1 MILNRKNN
9 YKLIAIFIFCSFSY
23 SQSLSSDNYKTSLRM
38 KLAIDKNPALYLD
51 EPLSADLEKIHKACK
66 VYIYLYERKS
76 DSEMIQLSG
85 NEIKLSVEKMNMF
98 QRLRDFNVPAVVLD
112 EIFSNKKDLK
122 TMEKSWEELKSKG
135 MKDDEIAEAISKIII
150 DELGDEFIQSL
161 PTEK

>member
-1 MILNRKNN
+1 
-9 YKLIAIFIFCSFSY
+9 
-23 SQSLSSDNYKTSLRM
+23 
-38 KLAIDKNPALYLD
+38 
-51 EPLSADLEKIHKACK
+51 
-66 VYIYLYERKS
+66 
-76 DSEMIQLSG
+76 
-85 NEIKLSVEKMNMF
+85 MF

-135 MKDDEIAEAISKIII
+135 MKDDEIAEAISKIIT

>member
-1 MILNRKNN
+1 MEIRK
-9 YKLIAIFIFCSFSY
+9 I
-23 SQSLSSDNYKTSLRM
+23 
-38 KLAIDKNPALYLD
+38 
-51 EPLSADLEKIHKACK
+51 
-66 VYIYLYERKS
+66 
-76 DSEMIQLSG
+76 
-85 NEIKLSVEKMNMF
+85 NMF
-98 QRLRDFNVPAVVLD
+98 QRLRDFNVPSVVLD

>member
-1 MILNRKNN
+1 
-9 YKLIAIFIFCSFSY
+9 
-23 SQSLSSDNYKTSLRM
+23 
-38 KLAIDKNPALYLD
+38 
-51 EPLSADLEKIHKACK
+51 
-66 VYIYLYERKS
+66 
-76 DSEMIQLSG
+76 
-85 NEIKLSVEKMNMF
+85 MNMF
-98 QRLRDFNVPAVVLD
+98 QRLRDFNVPPVVLD